1 MCCTKRKILD
11 ISLRL
16 YNKCGINN
24 VSQRMISKDLGISP
38 GNLTYHFKKTED
50 ILEQLFLN
58 MVEEIDVI
66 VENGSSRDFSITDLI
81 NLYQRVVLV
90 LHRNKFFMIDFVHI
104 IRHCDRINEKYR
116 QITEKRHLQFLQT
129 IIDLT
134 DNGYIKPP
142 SFPGE
147 YKALYERM
155 TIISDF
161 WMSKETIIE
170 GSVSEE
176 SINHYMFINLAQ
188 IYPYLT
194 EKGRDDF
201 SASFGMYMT
210 E

>member
-1 MCCTKRKILD
+1 
-11 ISLRL
+11 
-16 YNKCGINN
+16 
-24 VSQRMISKDLGISP
+24 MISKDLGISP

-50 ILEQLFLN
+50 ILEQLFFN

-66 VENGSSRDFSITDLI
+66 FENGSSRNLSITDFI
-81 NLYQRVVLV
+81 NRYQSVVQV
-90 LHRNKFFMIDFVHI
+90 LHKNKFFMIDFVHI

-134 DNGYIKPP
+134 DNRYIKPP

-155 TIISDF
+155 AIIADF
-161 WMSKETIIE
+161 WMSKEVITE

-194 EKGRDDF
+194 EKGKNEF
-201 SASFGMYMT
+201 SVCFGMYMT